1 MFGVYL
7 ESPEFVVMI
16 MAAITI
22 VLLKICVYNRHFLP
36 YFYFFSRKTLK
47 LDVGLISATFWT
59 CSIEQTLTIQHT
71 KAFEI

>member
-22 VLLKICVYNRHFLP
+22 VLLKICVYNRHFFSL
-36 YFYFFSRKTLK
+36 FLFFFKKNIKVGCWSHKCHF
-47 LDVGLISATFWT
+47 LDM
-59 CSIEQTLTIQHT
+59 QHLTDFNNTTHKDI
-71 KAFEI
+71 